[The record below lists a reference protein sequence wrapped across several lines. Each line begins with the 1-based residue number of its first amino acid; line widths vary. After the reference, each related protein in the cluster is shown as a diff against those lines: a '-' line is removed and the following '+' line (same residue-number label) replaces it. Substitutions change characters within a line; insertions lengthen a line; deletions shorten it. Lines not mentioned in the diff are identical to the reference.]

1 MPDLRI
7 ELAAGEHVY
16 FRAGC
21 DGNICY
27 YQTWM
32 MCGKGV
38 VKGRGENAISI
49 VEQKDRNA
57 EDCYDCSKLKSRAD
71 LIGS

>member
-1 MPDLRI
+1 
-7 ELAAGEHVY
+7 
-16 FRAGC
+16 
-21 DGNICY
+21 
-27 YQTWM
+27 M

-57 EDCYDCSKLKSRAD
+57 EDRYDCSKLESRAD